1 MNIKFE
7 IFALTK
13 KDAKTISDE
22 LNRVPVSYNQ
32 FFSPFDF
39 NLEVIEKILDN
50 AIQDSYY
57 GIKIGNDFAGFYM
70 IRGLDEGFTIPSY
83 GVWISPSFSGLGLA
97 SFTINHAFFICRL
110 NKISSLMLKVH
121 PENLKAKKI
130 YEDNGFTQRGFD
142 PKNSNLIYMKEL

>member
-70 IRGLDEGFTIPSY
+70 IRGLWHLQGAERIP
-83 GVWISPSFSGLGLA
+83 GHDSFPRSAVARIPAEHQGIADG
-97 SFTINHAFFICRL
+97 SRPETRHSRGENHQPRPRIA
-110 NKISSLMLKVH
+110 
-121 PENLKAKKI
+121 
-130 YEDNGFTQRGFD
+130 
-142 PKNSNLIYMKEL
+142 